1 MARLVYERADVVPM
15 LAEVFREFGYDG
27 ASMARIH
34 ERTGLGKGSLYHFFP
49 GGKEDMAA
57 AVLADIDAWFER
69 QVFEPLR
76 VDPPQR
82 AIEAMWR
89 SVADYFHG
97 GGRVCL
103 VGAFALDGTRD
114 RFATAVTGY
123 FQRWIDALADA
134 LVRAGHDAPL
144 ARDAA
149 EEVVAGIQGAI
160 VLSRALDDREAFAR
174 AMTRLEHRLRG

>member
-15 LAEVFREFGYDG
+15 LAEVFRELGYDG

-57 AVLADIDAWFER
+57 AVLADIDTWFDR
-69 QVFEPLR
+69 QVFAPLR
-76 VDPPQR
+76 LDPPEK
-82 AIEAMWR
+82 AIDAMWR
-89 SVADYFHG
+89 TVTEYFHG

-114 RFATAVTGY
+114 RFAIAVAGY
-123 FQRWIDALADA
+123 FQRWIDALSDA
-134 LVRAGHDAPL
+134 LARGGRDSRL

-149 EEVVAGIQGAI
+149 EEAVSGIQGAL
-160 VLSRALDDREAFAR
+160 VLSRALDDRETFAR
-174 AMTRLEHRLRG
+174 AMTRLARRLRD